1 MHEMSLMA
9 DLFRKIETIAKD
21 ENAKRVTCV
30 RVKLGALAHITPDH
44 FREHFEQ
51 AAAGTVAE
59 GAALEVEALTD
70 ESAPNAQDIL
80 LDSVD
85 VDEAS

>member
-9 DLFRKIETIAKD
+9 DLFRKIEAIATD
-21 ENAKRVTCV
+21 ENAKRVTRV

-59 GAALEVEALTD
+59 GAQLDVEALTD
-70 ESAPNAQDIL
+70 ESDPNAQDIL

-85 VDEAS
+85 VDEA